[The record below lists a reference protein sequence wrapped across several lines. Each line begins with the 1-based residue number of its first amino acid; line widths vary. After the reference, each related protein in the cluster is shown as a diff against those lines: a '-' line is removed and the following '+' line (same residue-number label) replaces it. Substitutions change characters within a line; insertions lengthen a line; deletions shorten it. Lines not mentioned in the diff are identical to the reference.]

1 MRMLWVVSDILLSLL
16 PVIIGLF
23 LFFVSAFDTPKRF
36 DPVFI
41 PIGLGIL
48 STIAAF
54 GFVRYEI
61 DKARH
66 RRLLEKIL
74 FAAQSPG
81 DSHIVKLDKLEA
93 YYEYLLLRA
102 RNCDQSWH
110 DMGGFDPRLKDMP
123 NIQIRQD
130 YYLERER
137 LANRVPEFRY
147 LGVFGDVGHLD
158 RIEKLIRRSAKHH
171 SVVRYLDGDTSGVGK
186 IEVTIVD
193 GREVI
198 IGYYRPESELQ
209 SYIAASGAPAV
220 ALFEAYYAD
229 LWRAAEKNVLKSM
242 NAADE
247 ERIKKL
253 RRQLA
258 EAVS

>member
-1 MRMLWVVSDILLSLL
+1 MRKLWLLSDILLSLL
-16 PVIIGLF
+16 PVIIGLL
-23 LFFVSAFDTPKRF
+23 LFFVSAFDTPKTF

-41 PIGLGIL
+41 PIGLAIL

-54 GFVRYEI
+54 GFVRYEV
-61 DKARH
+61 DKAKH

-74 FAAQSPG
+74 LIAQSPG

-102 RNCDQSWH
+102 RNCDESWH

-123 NIQIRQD
+123 NLPVRQD

-137 LANRVPEFRY
+137 LANRVHEFRY
-147 LGVFGDVGHLD
+147 LGVFGDLGHLD
-158 RIEKLIRRSAKHH
+158 RIEKLIRRSAKHR
-171 SVVRYLDGDTSGVGK
+171 SVVRYLDADTSGIGK

-242 NAADE
+242 NATDD
-247 ERIKKL
+247 ERIRKL
-253 RRQLA
+253 RRLLA
-258 EAVS
+258 EPAA